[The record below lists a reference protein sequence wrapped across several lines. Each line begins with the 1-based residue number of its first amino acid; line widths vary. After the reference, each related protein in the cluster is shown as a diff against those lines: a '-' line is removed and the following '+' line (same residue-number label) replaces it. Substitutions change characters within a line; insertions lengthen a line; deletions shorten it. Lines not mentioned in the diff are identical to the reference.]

1 MKRGEKNML
10 KKMANYEYHY
20 GLKVRIYPNT
30 RQKQII
36 ATSSNASRFV
46 YNKMVE
52 YGREISVFGKPS
64 VYIKVV
70 EERLYR
76 LKQLRSFTTEL
87 KNTFPWLCDKKIDTM
102 AIENAK
108 QSYNKAWNM
117 YRKVY
122 NIAPPN
128 FHKKSYEEKYQTSAQ
143 YDKKKVSV
151 ATLSNGRCKFT
162 QKHVKLP
169 VLGKIRYVGSHKI
182 MTKLFGMSEVHIG
195 TITITKDNC
204 GDYYAS
210 FQLASDES
218 FVKKATKTGSMV
230 GIDLNI
236 ENFYA
241 DSNGHIEDNPHYY
254 CKARKRL
261 AKAQRK
267 LSKRTARAKKEHRSL
282 KTAKNYQKQR
292 VLVAKIMRGIMNRR
306 KNFLHNQ
313 SMTLINNHDLVVA
326 GELRSKNMMKN
337 HALAS
342 SIQDNG
348 WRTFLSMMKYKAE
361 LYDKEFITVNPKN
374 TTQTCHVCG
383 HIMAG
388 KEKLTLKDREWICP
402 VCNEHHVRDIN
413 AAINILK
420 KGLVA

>member
-128 FHKKSYEEKYQTSAQ
+128 FHKKKLRREIP
-143 YDKKKVSV
+143 DFCSV
-151 ATLSNGRCKFT
+151 
-162 QKHVKLP
+162 
-169 VLGKIRYVGSHKI
+169 
-182 MTKLFGMSEVHIG
+182 
-195 TITITKDNC
+195 
-204 GDYYAS
+204 
-210 FQLASDES
+210 
-218 FVKKATKTGSMV
+218 
-230 GIDLNI
+230 
-236 ENFYA
+236 
-241 DSNGHIEDNPHYY
+241 
-254 CKARKRL
+254 
-261 AKAQRK
+261 
-267 LSKRTARAKKEHRSL
+267 
-282 KTAKNYQKQR
+282 
-292 VLVAKIMRGIMNRR
+292 
-306 KNFLHNQ
+306 
-313 SMTLINNHDLVVA
+313 
-326 GELRSKNMMKN
+326 
-337 HALAS
+337 
-342 SIQDNG
+342 
-348 WRTFLSMMKYKAE
+348 
-361 LYDKEFITVNPKN
+361 
-374 TTQTCHVCG
+374 
-383 HIMAG
+383 
-388 KEKLTLKDREWICP
+388 
-402 VCNEHHVRDIN
+402 
-413 AAINILK
+413 
-420 KGLVA
+420 